1 MEKKEEIGGII
12 SRFENILS
20 DFEDFLY
27 EPKNDNLLLT
37 FQAFQLGELLGGISV
52 YLNFINI
59 INEKIDI
66 NKNKELKEKLN
77 RMLKLAGEI
86 YESLQDPEEE
96 YNPLYL
102 GIEYRGLEEITE
114 KILKNILKNC

>member
-1 MEKKEEIGGII
+1 MEESKEEIGEII
-12 SRFENILS
+12 SRFENIIS
-20 DFEDFLY
+20 EFENFLY

-37 FQAFQLGELLGGISV
+37 FSAFQLGELLGGILV
-52 YLNFINI
+52 YLDTINI
-59 INEKIDI
+59 INKKIDI

-86 YESLQDPEEE
+86 YESLKDPEEE

-102 GIEYRGLEEITE
+102 GIEYRGLEEI
-114 KILKNILKNC
+114 I